1 MLKQLE
7 IMSGTTKMQVIQVT
21 QCEIQEAMKHMI
33 HKSKK
38 TYTRKTKHKK

>member
-21 QCEIQEAMKHMI
+21 QGEIQEAMKHMI